1 MSDYTIT
8 LDEAKDWATSWR
20 TNPPKDL
27 AKGHLISGEA
37 LSELLATDGVVDVR
51 AYMGVDNTGT
61 QKLMFVGV
69 DADGNDLIDDNHLIY
84 DQTKP
89 CPDKCDTSSALYNP

>member
-1 MSDYTIT
+1 MPDYTIT
-8 LDEAKDWATSWR
+8 LVEAKEWAISWR

-37 LSELLATDGVVDVR
+37 LSELLATEGVVDVR
-51 AYMGVDNTGT
+51 AYMGVDETGT

-69 DADGNDLIDDNHLIY
+69 DADGMDLIDANHFIY
-84 DQTKP
+84 DHTDP
-89 CPDKCDTSSALYNP
+89 CPKNCDPSSPLYNP